1 MGSEMC
7 IRDRLN
13 TTDQIKL
20 KTSKICNLTVFGSAL
35 KSFLLSS
42 NSMFAESIMNL
53 LRDILLFKYFKRK
66 NQLKN
71 FPTKYNPKA
80 TAGPMPK
87 AKSNVP
93 IPTVPPK
100 YHPIDTT
107 EISKNA
113 LTDAIG
119 KFVFLCK
126 PVIRPSLG
134 PGPKLA
140 IK

>member
-1 MGSEMC
+1 
-7 IRDRLN
+7 
-13 TTDQIKL
+13 
-20 KTSKICNLTVFGSAL
+20 
-35 KSFLLSS
+35 
-42 NSMFAESIMNL
+42 MNL
-53 LRDILLFKYFKRK
+53 FRDILLFKYFKRK

-80 TAGPMPK
+80 TAGPIPK
-87 AKSNVP
+87 AKNNVP
-93 IPTVPPK
+93 NPTVPPK

-113 LTDAIG
+113 LTNAIG
-119 KFVFLCK
+119 KLVFRCN
-126 PVIRPSLG
+126 PVINPSLG

>member
-1 MGSEMC
+1 MC
-7 IRDRLN
+7 IRD
-13 TTDQIKL
+13 
-20 KTSKICNLTVFGSAL
+20 S
-35 KSFLLSS
+35 
-42 NSMFAESIMNL
+42 
-53 LRDILLFKYFKRK
+53 LRDILQFKYFKRK